1 MLSQTPRR
9 ITLISTLPAPS
20 YSPPPPIV
28 TPPSHPLPVSRCQV
42 ELVSKVGALR
52 HMLLELLE
60 HAGDLRRISAISRR
74 CRVNKEGVLDCP
86 TPVDKRLAE
95 GERSRGEGRGDCDT

>member
-1 MLSQTPRR
+1 MFPIHPFS
-9 ITLISTLPAPS
+9 LPILTAHSSRPCF
-20 YSPPPPIV
+20 
-28 TPPSHPLPVSRCQV
+28 LPVSRCQV

-95 GERSRGEGRGDCDT
+95 GERSRGEGR